1 MQTTVSP
8 IQWGH
13 IPLVLDHRAFE
24 EGYAHGRQYYF
35 DDAWEEQTR
44 EGINEA
50 LTASHL
56 LGLIALRD
64 QHGCYQLDDGQDKSA
79 FESGVEE
86 LSGVLLGYLSG
97 PLHPETPEE
106 RQRRAA
112 ECILLEE

>member
-8 IQWGH
+8 IQWGN

-35 DDAWEEQTR
+35 DDAWEEQEK
-44 EGINEA
+44 EGMKET

-56 LGLIALRD
+56 LGLIAARD
-64 QHGCYQLDDGQDKSA
+64 ERGCYQLDDGQDKSA

-86 LSGVLLGYLSG
+86 LLGVLMGYLSD
-97 PLHPETPEE
+97 PLHPETQEE
-106 RQRRAA
+106 RTNQ
-112 ECILLEE
+112 EKEGILIEE